1 MPVVRLTRDQQA
13 TWVAAA
19 PEVFQP
25 VSSVWGRVGYT
36 VMRLEVA
43 DAATVQDA
51 LAMARSNV
59 AEIASAVDAAAISNP
74 AEAPAIADVES
85 GVKAEL
91 YDHLRRVI
99 ERLQVREAAEG
110 GAQGEETH
118 E

>member
-1 MPVVRLTRDQQA
+1 MPVIRLTRDQQA

-43 DAATVQDA
+43 DAATLQDA
-51 LAMARSNV
+51 LAMAQSNI
-59 AEIASAVDAAAISNP
+59 AEIASAVDAVAISNS
-74 AEAPAIADVES
+74 AEAPGIANVAS

-91 YDHLRRVI
+91 YDHLRSVI
-99 ERLQVREAAEG
+99 ERLQVREPVED
-110 GAQGEETH
+110 GAQGGRDP
-118 E
+118 